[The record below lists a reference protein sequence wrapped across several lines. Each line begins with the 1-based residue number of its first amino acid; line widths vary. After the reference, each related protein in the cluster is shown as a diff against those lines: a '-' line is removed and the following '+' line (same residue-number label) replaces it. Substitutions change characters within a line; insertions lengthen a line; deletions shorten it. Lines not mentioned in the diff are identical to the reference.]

1 MTRPREFDAEEA
13 AVWQA
18 YLDLFRG
25 LRSALDRQLLR
36 DSGLS
41 AADYALLAPLSESD
55 GGLLRARDLGRRV
68 GWERS
73 RLSHQVTR
81 MERRGLVCRER
92 CGDDQR
98 GYMVRL
104 TEAGRT
110 AIEAA
115 RPQHLE
121 TVRRYFL
128 EPLSRPDQQTLLRI
142 LTAMNTRLDDDGVR

>member
-55 GGLLRARDLGRRV
+55 GGVLRARDLGRRV

-98 GYMVRL
+98 GYMVQL

-115 RPQHLE
+115 WPQHLE
-121 TVRRYFL
+121 TVRRYFF
-128 EPLSRPDQQTLLRI
+128 EPLSRDDQQTLRRL
-142 LTAMNTRLDDDGVR
+142 LDMMNSRLDDDGVR